1 MAEFYDPCAKRRW
14 CVSSYGEVGKHAL
27 GISPNAAMVGIYFAL
42 LISFLPVNAIYPL

>member
-27 GISPNAAMVGIYFAL
+27 GISDAAMVSICFAL
-42 LISFLPVNAIYPL
+42 LISFLPVKAIYPL